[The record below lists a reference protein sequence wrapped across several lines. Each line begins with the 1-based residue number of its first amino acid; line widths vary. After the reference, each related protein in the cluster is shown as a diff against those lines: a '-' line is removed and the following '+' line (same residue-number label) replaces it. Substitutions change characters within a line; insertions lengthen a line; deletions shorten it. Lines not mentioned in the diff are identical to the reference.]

1 MDEMTD
7 QQKAQAYVDS
17 WWEKELNKMNVKENK
32 MKEQDKRMEQY
43 SPILGFRASGVL
55 MQKELDKQLD
65 EQLAETIKLVRKLEE
80 VTEDNQ
86 LTTKETRFLI
96 DVTLKMKRRLE
107 TLEKRVQELMKET
120 RFLIE
125 RRCL

>member
-1 MDEMTD
+1 MTETEMTD

-65 EQLAETIKLVRKLEE
+65 EQLAETIALVRKLRKLA
-80 VTEDNQ
+80 EDNAV
-86 LTTKETRFLI
+86 KEDCLLVYNKITALLMTR
-96 DVTLKMKRRLE
+96 V
-107 TLEKRVQELMKET
+107 
-120 RFLIE
+120 
-125 RRCL
+125 